1 MELYN
6 SVGSSTDHGHT
17 EAVSFRATSGNQGS
31 KQAKTS
37 RNAKAAFTSCPIT
50 VADNEV
56 LKTLPG
62 RLFDLLKPHLRRM
75 YVTKEQ
81 YLYQHDDELD
91 YVYFPET
98 AVISELHILD
108 DGRMVEV
115 SITGREG
122 VVGITTLFQANRISN
137 CVQVAQ
143 AGNVLRIE
151 TSVLKKLSRI
161 EVELPLHLQ
170 ATLQTYIRQLS
181 QKAVCNMY
189 HSVEERLCTW
199 LLMLQDRCG
208 KDSLKLTHEQ
218 IARTLGVY
226 RPSVT
231 CIALDMRQKS
241 MIDYSRGGILI
252 KDRRK
257 IESTACPC
265 YSELDDAFLTDH

>member
-1 MELYN
+1 MDLFN
-6 SVGSSTDHGHT
+6 STGNTIDDGHNV
-17 EAVSFRATSGNQGS
+17 AVSYRESSRTPSS
-31 KQAKTS
+31 KTTKVAK
-37 RNAKAAFTSCPIT
+37 NLKAGFASAPI
-50 VADNEV
+50 VAADNEV
-56 LKTLPG
+56 LRALPS

-75 YVTKEQ
+75 YVVKEQ
-81 YLYQHDDELD
+81 YLYQQDDELD

-115 SITGREG
+115 SITGHEG
-122 VVGITTLFQANRISN
+122 VVGITTLFQATRISN

-189 HSVEERLCTW
+189 HSVGTPLHVAAYASGPLRQGFLKAHPRADRPDARCLSPKRHLYSFRYAPKVHDRL
-199 LLMLQDRCG
+199 L
-208 KDSLKLTHEQ
+208 
-218 IARTLGVY
+218 AR
-226 RPSVT
+226 RNF
-231 CIALDMRQKS
+231 DQ
-241 MIDYSRGGILI
+241 
-252 KDRRK
+252 
-257 IESTACPC
+257 
-265 YSELDDAFLTDH
+265 

>member
-1 MELYN
+1 MDLFN
-6 SVGSSTDHGHT
+6 STGNTIDDGHNA
-17 EAVSFRATSGNQGS
+17 AVSYRESSRTPSS
-31 KQAKTS
+31 KTTKVAK
-37 RNAKAAFTSCPIT
+37 NLKAGFASAPI
-50 VADNEV
+50 VAADNEV
-56 LKTLPG
+56 LRALPS

-75 YVTKEQ
+75 YVVKEQ
-81 YLYQHDDELD
+81 YLYQQDDELD

-115 SITGREG
+115 SITGHEG
-122 VVGITTLFQANRISN
+122 VVGITTLFQATRISN

-170 ATLQTYIRQLS
+170 ATLQTYIRHLS

-257 IESTACPC
+257 IETTACPC
-265 YSELDDAFLTDH
+265 YSELDDASMTDH